1 MKKNTK
7 SKLAKRRNLSWE
19 SRTNTGKMPDY
30 HLSWLERGANN
41 AKVTVFL
48 EGKHIKESGSHECH
62 KYGMTFY
69 SGTKVD
75 QNYGISL
82 LYMRKGAEIYRG
94 QSQAQLA
101 LIYLERIGV
110 EKNTNKH
117 ALQNIGLH
125 YEYDD
130 GVIQD
135 YGKALGYHRKS
146 ISAKNVAVYYNIDL
160 LYYYGKGV
168 DQNYTEALLWLAKAA
183 NSSPDLN
190 ELYVF
195 LEDTS
200 HETEDITKSPKR
212 TYSLQPETIIY
223 GEAHY
228 YIGLMYN
235 NGYGV
240 DQDKERAQN
249 YFKIA

>member
-110 EKNTNKH
+110 EKNSETK
-117 ALQNIGLH
+117 
-125 YEYDD
+125 
-130 GVIQD
+130 
-135 YGKALGYHRKS
+135 
-146 ISAKNVAVYYNIDL
+146 IDL
-160 LYYYGKGV
+160 IKR
-168 DQNYTEALLWLAKAA
+168 
-183 NSSPDLN
+183 SIN
-190 ELYVF
+190 EMS
-195 LEDTS
+195 LEDA
-200 HETEDITKSPKR
+200 
-212 TYSLQPETIIY
+212 IY
-223 GEAHY
+223 KGGCFIVE
-228 YIGLMYN
+228 L
-235 NGYGV
+235 
-240 DQDKERAQN
+240 D
-249 YFKIA
+249 